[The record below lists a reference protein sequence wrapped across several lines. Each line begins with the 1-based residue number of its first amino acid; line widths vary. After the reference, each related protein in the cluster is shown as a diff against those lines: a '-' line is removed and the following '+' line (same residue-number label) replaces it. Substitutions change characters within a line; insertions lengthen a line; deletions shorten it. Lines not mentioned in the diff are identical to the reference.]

1 LKSFV
6 IHPIAF
12 AGAHGCALGEAW
24 ITVKHFLGIKKEAS
38 RLRQKALNGRPHF
51 AENSSKF
58 AVFIP
63 IFHLP
68 KAEF

>member
-24 ITVKHFLGIKKEAS
+24 ITVKHFLGIKKEGK
-38 RLRQKALNGRPHF
+38 RLVFPSGQVVSGGRR
-51 AENSSKF
+51 
-58 AVFIP
+58 
-63 IFHLP
+63 
-68 KAEF
+68 